1 MKNENVFDDFDF
13 GKALTR
19 SLEQAVA
26 YANGDKSKAR
36 IVVREIATPTY
47 DGEDIRRMRDD
58 LHLSQNGLAL
68 AIGVSKRTVEAWEA
82 GKSKPS
88 NVANKLLY
96 LIERKRELLD
106 LLILP
111 KTS

>member
-1 MKNENVFDDFDF
+1 MTEKIRLQCVAPSHPKRAD
-13 GKALTR
+13 GK
-19 SLEQAVA
+19 
-26 YANGDKSKAR
+26 
-36 IVVREIATPTY
+36 
-47 DGEDIRRMRDD
+47 DIRRMRDD

-68 AIGVSKRTVEAWEA
+68 AMGVSKRTVEAWEA
-82 GKSKPS
+82 GKSNPS

-96 LIERKRELLD
+96 LIEKKRELLD